1 MSDIKLRAWDTIH
14 KKMSNSFTLL
24 DCINQNQV
32 FMMPENFE
40 FVRYT
45 GLKDKNGV
53 EIFEGDIVK
62 AVAPEGHSDKD
73 CISDIV
79 ESESDTAWVVRSN
92 DNERKFDL
100 GLHLKWWDSL
110 EVIGSVHENPELL
123 KEQA

>member
-1 MSDIKLRAWDTIH
+1 MRDIKFRAWN
-14 KKMSNSFTLL
+14 KSSAVERML
-24 DCINQNQV
+24 DW
-32 FMMPENFE
+32 NFVKALSLQE
-40 FVRYT
+40 LDRDNLEVMQYT

-53 EIFEGDIVK
+53 EIYEGDIVK

-123 KEQA
+123 KEIA